1 LLKLRISGGIKIKAA
16 GAEARLPAKVCL
28 SGACSIVACV
38 ALGFLGLSLPCAAQI
53 SPGPLSRAHQSLS
66 GLTNCTTCHE
76 LSKGKPTFRCIECHR
91 EIGSRIAAHKGLHA
105 SFDIEPGSS
114 QKCRR
119 CHSEHNGEDFVLI
132 KWDIKTFDHKK
143 TGYPLL
149 GKHAGLACNK
159 CHSAAHVSPSE
170 RATIKVKD
178 LNRTFLGVSP
188 ACITCHQDPHKNRLG
203 SDCLQCHNFSDW
215 KVVKIGKFDHSKTRY
230 PLTGLHAR
238 VPCQQC
244 HTAGRDGK
252 PRYTGIPFAHCED
265 CHTDPH
271 RGGFAQTCEA
281 CHSTANWKQF
291 STAEL
296 DKTFDHSKTKYPLL
310 GKHATVGCDECHTG
324 GDFKKPL
331 AFQKCMD
338 CHTPDPHG
346 GQFSHRP
353 DKGECASC
361 HTVNGFKPSTFGVKE
376 HAKTAYPLEGKHASL
391 KCGQCHIPRGKDTLY
406 KLKFKNC
413 TDCHKDPHAGQFTAA
428 PYLNRCE
435 ECHNLE
441 RFQPST
447 FSLARHQKTKF
458 PLTGGHEA
466 VACNDCH
473 KLSAEFKPPSARY
486 HWRDTACTTCHEDAH
501 RGQFDEL
508 MRRAGAGGEFHGCQ
522 VCHSAESWQ
531 EFSHF
536 DHSKTSFP
544 LLGAHLTTPCRAC
557 HKPPNPQTAPALA
570 DFQVA
575 PKQCEAC
582 HEDIHGAQFAKA
594 GVTACAECHN
604 SARWKPSLFDHD
616 TRTSFPLQGAHRKTP
631 CAGCHK
637 LMRVVAGKTVLFYKP
652 TPKECVACHKPAAS
666 S

>member
-16 GAEARLPAKVCL
+16 GAEARLPAKFCL
-28 SGACSIVACV
+28 SGDCSIVACV

-159 CHSAAHVSPSE
+159 CHSAAHVSASE
-170 RATIKVKD
+170 RATIRVKD

-188 ACITCHQDPHKNRLG
+188 ACVTCHQDPHKNRLG
-203 SDCLQCHNFSDW
+203 PDCLQCHNFSDW
-215 KVVKIGKFDHSKTRY
+215 KAVKVGKFDHSKTRY

-271 RGGFAQTCEA
+271 RGGFQQTCEA
-281 CHSTANWKQF
+281 CHSTASWKQF
-291 STAEL
+291 SATEL

-310 GKHATVGCDECHTG
+310 GKHATVACDDCHAG

-346 GQFSHRP
+346 GQFSHRQ

-391 KCGQCHIPRGKDTLY
+391 KCGQCHVPKGKDTLY

-413 TDCHKDPHAGQFTAA
+413 TDCHKDPHGGQFTAA

-447 FSLARHQKTKF
+447 FSLARHQKTTF
-458 PLTGGHEA
+458 PLSGGHEA

-473 KLSAEFKPPSARY
+473 RLSAEFKPPSARY
-486 HWRDTACTTCHEDAH
+486 YWLDTACTTCHKDAH

-508 MRRAGAGGEFHGCQ
+508 MRRAGAGGKFHGCE

-531 EFSHF
+531 ELSHF

-557 HKPPNPQTAPALA
+557 HKPSSPQIAPALA
-570 DFQVA
+570 DFKVA

-582 HEDIHGAQFAKA
+582 HEDIHGAQFAKS
-594 GVTACAECHN
+594 GVTACADCHD
-604 SARWKPSLFDHD
+604 SAKWKPSLFDHD

-637 LMRVVAGKTVLFYKP
+637 LMRVVTGKTVLFYKP